1 MTFQRFG
8 RSHHLRIASADDLAR
23 VPDLDEAHWV
33 ASGVPVRCLNCDA
46 AFLDFLDTDDNG
58 RLMCFELTGGIRW
71 LFRVLRDTSGVSARS
86 RSLRLDAINTDE
98 PEGRRI
104 HLSASKMLAR
114 LPDAGGEAVTL
125 EQVRRIK
132 TAVEGTPV
140 SEAGVVLPA
149 AAEDAEVRQFL
160 ADILATV
167 GGVEHPAGGQGVDR
181 AHLDAFLAEAQGYL
195 DWRAQ
200 GQLAAGETES
210 PVMPLG
216 AGTPEAFALFAGL
229 RAKIDQY
236 FAQCEAVALDARAAE
251 HFGPSTAELEAMD
264 FSDPK
269 AIAGFLRD
277 GPLSPP
283 RADGVLDLGGRLNA
297 RYAPRLA
304 RLADE
309 VLAVLQGTAK
319 ETLTRADWDR
329 LKQLFEAHEQ
339 WVAGRAGRT
348 VETLGAETLEKYL
361 GGSFRDAA
369 EALIAESAE
378 TTLVLDNIRLTEKLI
393 LYQAFLLDLA
403 NNFVSFPHLYDPS
416 SRAMFEMGTLVMD
429 ARRFNFSV
437 GVTDR
442 ARHSRVAAAGN
453 MFILYVEVLPG
464 AGGEKYEVAVP
475 VTAAGKG
482 NLCVGMRG
490 LFEDLDGRQSDARV
504 VQIIENPI
512 SLSEAIVSP
521 FKRLGSVLG
530 GKIEAITA
538 SSEKRLDTAV
548 SGAIDAGARPA
559 AKSPAP
565 APSRGMLAGGLLMG
579 GGVAVAALGSAV
591 AFITKTLAD
600 VVAWKIAVG
609 IAAAVSAVMLPT
621 SIIAS
626 IKLRRRDLSSIL
638 AGAGWAINARMR
650 LTRRQGRFFTQRP
663 GYPRGARGIRRTG
676 LFVVLAVVLLAAV
689 AVLGRLLR
697 WY

>member
-1 MTFQRFG
+1 
-8 RSHHLRIASADDLAR
+8 
-23 VPDLDEAHWV
+23 
-33 ASGVPVRCLNCDA
+33 
-46 AFLDFLDTDDNG
+46 
-58 RLMCFELTGGIRW
+58 
-71 LFRVLRDTSGVSARS
+71 
-86 RSLRLDAINTDE
+86 
-98 PEGRRI
+98 
-104 HLSASKMLAR
+104 
-114 LPDAGGEAVTL
+114 
-125 EQVRRIK
+125 
-132 TAVEGTPV
+132 
-140 SEAGVVLPA
+140 
-149 AAEDAEVRQFL
+149 
-160 ADILATV
+160 
-167 GGVEHPAGGQGVDR
+167 
-181 AHLDAFLAEAQGYL
+181 
-195 DWRAQ
+195 
-200 GQLAAGETES
+200 
-210 PVMPLG
+210 
-216 AGTPEAFALFAGL
+216 
-229 RAKIDQY
+229 
-236 FAQCEAVALDARAAE
+236 
-251 HFGPSTAELEAMD
+251 
-264 FSDPK
+264 
-269 AIAGFLRD
+269 
-277 GPLSPP
+277 
-283 RADGVLDLGGRLNA
+283 
-297 RYAPRLA
+297 
-304 RLADE
+304 
-309 VLAVLQGTAK
+309 
-319 ETLTRADWDR
+319 
-329 LKQLFEAHEQ
+329 
-339 WVAGRAGRT
+339 
-348 VETLGAETLEKYL
+348 
-361 GGSFRDAA
+361 
-369 EALIAESAE
+369 
-378 TTLVLDNIRLTEKLI
+378 
-393 LYQAFLLDLA
+393 
-403 NNFVSFPHLYDPS
+403 
-416 SRAMFEMGTLVMD
+416 MD

-650 LTRRQGRFFTQRP
+650 LTGRQGRFFTQRP

-676 LFVVLAVVLLAAV
+676 LLVVLAVVLLAAV